1 MFFVDSV
8 SDWKTPWG
16 HLRDSDRVAQKCL
29 VLAMRWSSTNPR
41 NMGSAR
47 VIKGEGRGEKRGGV
61 DAGSAQAYRSAIRHT
76 YCLPFQLTS

>member
-8 SDWKTPWG
+8 SDWKTSWG

-47 VIKGEGRGEKRGGV
+47 VIKGEGRGERRVGDQGV
-61 DAGSAQAYRSAIRHT
+61 LRHIEALYAMHT
-76 YCLPFQLTS
+76 VYLFN